1 MWVYGPPQGEKGST
15 CNAITPQ
22 KWMTSSKSDPQAMYG
37 VSKGE
42 SYFSNQ
48 VNHPSSHVMNQHLE
62 NDKKSMNNSP
72 LRGGN
77 LLLQYIQCTR

>member
-1 MWVYGPPQGEKGST
+1 MKMERVELHQWGQWLE
-15 CNAITPQ
+15 
-22 KWMTSSKSDPQAMYG
+22 PQAHLKIF
-37 VSKGE
+37 VA
-42 SYFSNQ
+42 NR
-48 VNHPSSHVMNQHLE
+48 VMNQCLE